1 MFCAHTH
8 THKYQHVKYK
18 KARLSKGETQM
29 NKTLS
34 TFGKRTSVAI
44 AVAGALLSSNQVMAQ
59 EESASDPVEVILV
72 SGIRSSLKASMD
84 DKKNSNLVS
93 DGIKAEDL
101 GKFPDLNVAES
112 LQRITGV
119 AIDRSGGEGQAVTIR
134 GFGPQF
140 NTVLVNGRQ
149 IATDSAGRAFNFDVL
164 AADQIVGA
172 DIYKSTNATMQEGG
186 IGGTIGLITAK
197 PFDYQGFK
205 AVASVK
211 GMYESLSEKTSPSVS
226 ALVSN
231 TFNDDTMGVLLAV
244 SHQKRDIQIN
254 QIATAGWRGGQTIQ
268 NNRDGILFSN
278 AYIPRNWDQIVDN
291 QERTR
296 TNASIVFQ
304 YAPSDDI
311 TISLDGFVSKFEVDS
326 VVTDLASWFEPDR
339 VGSATIDPATGTLLT
354 FSQDIGLDA
363 QGSGNPASDFVSA
376 TRNSRDVT
384 NDGFGLNVE
393 WDINDSLKAEF
404 DLSTSSAENDRAG
417 KDRFN
422 VVGIINNYSFDGTG
436 SVPTVQHDGFGN
448 GNLPDASLSRLHY
461 NEQGFTRTEQDE
473 ISELKA
479 DFTYRPDSDVLDNVK
494 FGVYRQEREK
504 NSFQISAG
512 QCAFCGYGTAAPNDA
527 INFRPFTANNFFPGL
542 IDTFYTYDG
551 DAMVD
556 YLASTGNPIVPTLQ
570 NNRYTINED
579 ITSLYMDF
587 TFVYDLGDMPLSVNV
602 GARYAQTDIAVSAV
616 QSFLTDIIP
625 TTDATL
631 FQNVFGPATD
641 IVQGGSYA
649 NLLPSV
655 NAKLQVTDEMIV
667 RFSVYDSLTRPT
679 MSQLSPATTFNEPR
693 RQNLT
698 ASGGNPVLKPFQSA
712 NWDISFEYYYG
723 DANLLTFAFFNKEVD
738 NFITRLTGPETYT
751 LNDRLN
757 TPNNRCSVTNTALC
771 SDDATAGADEL
782 NGLTELYTVTR
793 PQNGDAATV
802 TGYEIGLTHLFD
814 NGFGFQ
820 ANATVVDSNVSL
832 SSDSTQSFALEGLG
846 DSQNLV
852 VFYEKDKIQARVA
865 YNNREGFLR
874 AIDNGFN
881 GEPINTETFGQWDV
895 SASYDIDETFTV
907 FLEGINI
914 TEEELVQTGRFPNQ
928 TYSIEDNG
936 RRFAFGVRA
945 VF

>member
-1 MFCAHTH
+1 
-8 THKYQHVKYK
+8 
-18 KARLSKGETQM
+18 M
-29 NKTLS
+29 NKTLT
-34 TFGKRTSVAI
+34 TFGKRTSIAI
-44 AVAGALLSSNQVMAQ
+44 AVAGALLSSNQVIAQ
-59 EESASDPVEVILV
+59 EQSADDPVEVILV
-72 SGIRSSLKASMD
+72 SGIRSSLKASID

-119 AIDRSGGEGQAVTIR
+119 SIDRSGGEGQAVTIR

-149 IATDSAGRAFNFDVL
+149 IATDSAGREFNFDVL

-172 DIYKSTNATMQEGG
+172 DIFKSTNAAMQEGG
-186 IGGTIGLITAK
+186 IGGTVGLITAR
-197 PFDYQGFK
+197 PFDYEGFK

-211 GMYESLSEKTSPSVS
+211 GMYESLSEEISPSVS

-244 SHQKRDIQIN
+244 SHQQRDVQIN
-254 QIATAGWRGGQTIQ
+254 QIATAGWRPGQTIQ
-268 NNRDGILFSN
+268 NNRDGVLFSN

-296 TNASIVFQ
+296 TNASLVFQ
-304 YAPSDDI
+304 YAPSDDLTI
-311 TISLDGFVSKFEVDS
+311 TLDGFVSKFEVDS

-354 FSQDIGLDA
+354 FTQDIGLDA
-363 QGSGNPASDFVSA
+363 QGSGNPASDFVST
-376 TRNSRDVT
+376 TRNSRDVS

-393 WDINDSLKAEF
+393 WDINDQLKAEF
-404 DLSTSSAENDRAG
+404 DVSTSSAENDRAG

-436 SVPTVQHDGFGN
+436 SIPTVQHDGFGN
-448 GNLPDASLSRLHY
+448 GSLPDASLSRLHY
-461 NEQGFTRTEQDE
+461 NEKGNVPSAEDE
-473 ISELKA
+473 ITEFKA
-479 DFTYRPDSDVLDNVK
+479 DFTYRADSDVLDNAR

-504 NSFQISAG
+504 SVFQIFG
-512 QCAFCGYGTAAPNDA
+512 NQCAFCGYGTPAPNDT

-551 DAMVD
+551 DAYVD
-556 YLASTGNPIVPTLQ
+556 FLAASGNPIVTTLQ

-587 TFVYDLGDMPLSVNV
+587 TFIYDLGDMPLSVNV
-602 GARYAQTDIAVSAV
+602 GARYAQTDIDVSAV
-616 QSFLTDIIP
+616 QSFLTDIVP

-631 FQNVFGPATD
+631 FGNVFGPATD

-655 NAKLQVTDEMIV
+655 NVKLEATDDMVI

-679 MSQLSPATTFNEPR
+679 MDQLSPATTFNEPR

-698 ASGGNPVLKPFQSA
+698 ASGGNPALKPFQSE
-712 NWDISFEYYYG
+712 NWDLAFEWYYG
-723 DANLLTFAFFNKEVD
+723 DANLFTFAFFNKEVD

-751 LNDRLN
+751 LDDRLS
-757 TPNNRCSVTNTALC
+757 TPGNRCSVANTALC
-771 SDDATAGADEL
+771 GSDATASADEL
-782 NGLTELYTVTR
+782 NGLTEVYTVTR

-814 NGFGFQ
+814 NGFGIQ
-820 ANATVVDSNVSL
+820 ANATIVDSNVSL
-832 SSDSTQSFALEGLG
+832 GTDTTQTFALEGIG

-852 VFYEKDKIQARVA
+852 LFYEKDQIQARIA

-881 GEPINTETFGQWDV
+881 GEPINTETFGQIDV

-907 FLEGINI
+907 FFEGINI
-914 TEEELVQTGRFPNQ
+914 TEEELVQTGRFANQ

-936 RRFAFGVRA
+936 RRFALGVRA
-945 VF
+945 AF